1 MLLHLLRHAHAGD
14 WSTWDG
20 PDAER
25 PLTDKGRNQAERLG
39 RFLADRDFTPDLV
52 ITSPKARALETADIV
67 ARALHVSRAVDERLG
82 GPLDL
87 ETIEAILGAHG
98 DPLEPV
104 LVGHDPDF
112 SDLVGVLCSAAGVPM
127 RKGTFA
133 RIEVDRPIVPG
144 TGALRWLV
152 PPDLLKPAR

>member
-39 RFLADRDFTPDLV
+39 RFLADHGFTPDLV
-52 ITSPKARALETADIV
+52 ITSPKARALETADIL
-67 ARALHVSRAVDERLG
+67 ARALDVSCAVDERLG

-87 ETIEAILGAHG
+87 ETVEAILGAHG
-98 DPLEPV
+98 DPLQPV

-112 SDLVGVLCSAAGVPM
+112 SDLVGMLCSAAGVPM

-133 RIEVDRPIVPG
+133 RIEVDRPIVAG
-144 TGALRWLV
+144 TGTLRWLV